1 LAPPPGQMSS
11 SLLDEIAGTAP
22 IRGPTSA
29 MATKTEIVRHLQSLC
44 TTRRGAMVV
53 APRYGIDDV
62 TLHFHEMPGGM
73 EEIRLQL
80 EETIR
85 RYEPRLTNA
94 RVAHLPGA
102 ANDLVLRFE
111 IRATAV
117 FEGRLLPVRFTAA
130 IDGTSRAVV
139 D

>member
-1 LAPPPGQMSS
+1 MSG

-22 IRGPTSA
+22 IHGPTSA
-29 MATKTEIVRHLQSLC
+29 ASTKAEIIQHLQSLC
-44 TTRRGAMVV
+44 TTRRGEMVV

-62 TLHFHEMPGGM
+62 TILFHEMPGGM

-85 RYEPRLTNA
+85 LYEPRLTNV
-94 RVAHLPGA
+94 RVANLSSA
-102 ANDLVLRFE
+102 ESDLLLRFD
-111 IRATAV
+111 IRAAAV

-130 IDGTSRAVV
+130 IDSTKRAVFG
-139 D
+139 